1 MSGKRGPRSAE
12 DRVRGLLVMLPWLMQ
27 RKRVAIADMAKQFNM
42 SESDLIE
49 DIELASMCGLPPY
62 SPYELTEVFIDED
75 HILVGP
81 NKHFERRLELTSS
94 EAFGLSLL
102 AAAAEEMPGF
112 SRGKDL
118 KNALKK
124 LRKVLGEGIVDVDV
138 ESPQFLNE
146 VTEASKSGERLRITY
161 WTPARNE
168 ESDRVVT
175 VRSVF
180 TDRGHWYI
188 AADDDAS
195 GDRRHFRV
203 DRIRAVEPTGVIALP
218 LPAEPVQVP
227 AWFADAADKL
237 VVTLDIAA
245 EAAWV
250 VESYP
255 CRSLTENADGSFRA
269 EMVVNSEHWLGRL
282 LLRGEGNVK
291 VVEPS
296 NLAGLQQTVAAQVL
310 SNYAAK

>member
-1 MSGKRGPRSAE
+1 MSGRRGPRSAE

-27 RKRVAIADMAKQFNM
+27 RKRVAIADMARQFNM

-62 SPYELTEVFIDED
+62 SPYELTEVYIDED
-75 HILVGP
+75 FILVGP

-138 ESPQFLNE
+138 ESPQFLQE

-168 ESDRVVT
+168 ESERVIT

-188 AADDDAS
+188 AADDDVS

-203 DRIRAVEPTGVIALP
+203 DRIRMIENTGEFVAVKQ
-218 LPAEPVQVP
+218 EPVQVP
-227 AWFADAADKL
+227 SWFADAADKL
-237 VVTLDIAA
+237 VVTIEVAA

-296 NLAGLQQTVAAQVL
+296 TMAGLQQSVAAQVL
-310 SNYAAK
+310 ANYNKK

>member
-1 MSGKRGPRSAE
+1 
-12 DRVRGLLVMLPWLMQ
+12 MLPWLMQ

-75 HILVGP
+75 YILVGP

-112 SRGKDL
+112 TRGRDL

-168 ESDRVVT
+168 ESDRTIT

-188 AADDDAS
+188 SADDDAS

-203 DRIRAVEPTGVIALP
+203 DRIRKVENTGEFVPVA
-218 LPAEPVQVP
+218 AEPVQVP
-227 AWFADAADKL
+227 AWFVDAADKL
-237 VVTLDIAA
+237 VVTLDVAA

-250 VESYP
+250 VETYP

-269 EMVVNSEHWLGRL
+269 ELVVNSEHWLGRL
-282 LLRGEGNVK
+282 LLRGEGKVT

-296 NLAGLQQTVAAQVL
+296 NLAGLQQSVAAQVL
-310 SNYAAK
+310 AKYATK

>member
-75 HILVGP
+75 YILVGP

-146 VTEASKSGERLRITY
+146 VTEASKSGERLRMTY

-168 ESDRVVT
+168 ESERVVT

-203 DRIRAVEPTGVIALP
+203 DRIRKIENTGEFVPVA
-218 LPAEPVQVP
+218 AEAVQVP
-227 AWFADAADKL
+227 SWFADAADKL
-237 VVTLDIAA
+237 VVTLDVAA

-255 CRSLTENADGSFRA
+255 CRSLVENSDGSFRA

-282 LLRGEGNVK
+282 LLRGDGMVK

-296 NLAGLQQTVAAQVL
+296 SLAGLQRSIATQVL
-310 SNYAAK
+310 ANYSKK

>member
-1 MSGKRGPRSAE
+1 
-12 DRVRGLLVMLPWLMQ
+12 
-27 RKRVAIADMAKQFNM
+27 M

-62 SPYELTEVFIDED
+62 SPYELTEVYIDED
-75 HILVGP
+75 FILVGP

-138 ESPQFLNE
+138 ESPQFLQE

-168 ESDRVVT
+168 ESERVIT

-188 AADDDAS
+188 AADDDVS

-203 DRIRAVEPTGVIALP
+203 DRIRMIENTGEFVAVKQ
-218 LPAEPVQVP
+218 EPVQVP
-227 AWFADAADKL
+227 SWFADAADKL
-237 VVTLDIAA
+237 VVTIEVAA

-296 NLAGLQQTVAAQVL
+296 TMAGLQQSVAAQVL
-310 SNYAAK
+310 ANYNKK

>member
-62 SPYELTEVFIDED
+62 SPYELTEVFIDDD

-112 SRGKDL
+112 ARGKDL
-118 KNALKK
+118 KNAVKK

-146 VTEASKSGERLRITY
+146 VMEASKSGERLRMMY

-168 ESDRVVT
+168 ESERVVT

-203 DRIRAVEPTGVIALP
+203 DRIRRIENTGEFVSVA
-218 LPAEPVQVP
+218 AEPVQVP
-227 AWFADAADKL
+227 SWFADAADKL
-237 VVTLDIAA
+237 VVTLDVAA

-250 VESYP
+250 VEGYP
-255 CRSLTENADGSFRA
+255 CRSLVENADGTFRA

-282 LLRGEGNVK
+282 LLRGQGMVK

-296 NLAGLQQTVAAQVL
+296 TLVGLQQSVATQVL
-310 SNYAAK
+310 ANYSKK

>member
-1 MSGKRGPRSAE
+1 M
-12 DRVRGLLVMLPWLMQ
+12 VPWLMQ

-62 SPYELTEVFIDED
+62 SPYELTEVFIDDD

-146 VTEASKSGERLRITY
+146 VTEASQSGERLRMTY

-168 ESDRVVT
+168 ESERVVT

-203 DRIRAVEPTGVIALP
+203 DRIRKVEGTGEFVAVS
-218 LPAEPVQVP
+218 AEPVQVP

-237 VVTLDIAA
+237 VVTLDVAS

-250 VESYP
+250 VETYP
-255 CRSLTENADGSFRA
+255 CRSLIENADGSFRA

-282 LLRGEGNVK
+282 LLRGDGLVK

-296 NLAGLQQTVAAQVL
+296 ALAGLQQSVAAQVL
-310 SNYAAK
+310 ANYSKK

>member
-75 HILVGP
+75 FILVGP

-112 SRGKDL
+112 TRGRDL

-146 VTEASKSGERLRITY
+146 VTEASQSGERLRITY

-168 ESDRVVT
+168 ESDRTIT

-188 AADDDAS
+188 SADDDAS

-203 DRIRAVEPTGVIALP
+203 DRIRKVEDTGEFVPVA
-218 LPAEPVQVP
+218 AEPVQVP
-227 AWFADAADKL
+227 AWFVDAADKL
-237 VVTLDIAA
+237 VVTLDVAS

-250 VESYP
+250 VETYP

-269 EMVVNSEHWLGRL
+269 ELVVNSEHWLGRL
-282 LLRGEGNVK
+282 LLRGEGKVT

-296 NLAGLQQTVAAQVL
+296 NLAGLQQSVAAQVL
-310 SNYAAK
+310 AKYATK

>member
-62 SPYELTEVFIDED
+62 SPYELTEVYIDED
-75 HILVGP
+75 FILVGP

-102 AAAAEEMPGF
+102 AVAAEEMPGF

-138 ESPQFLNE
+138 ESPLFLNE
-146 VTEASKSGERLRITY
+146 VTEASKSGERLRMTY

-168 ESDRVVT
+168 ESERVVT

-188 AADDDAS
+188 AADDDGS

-203 DRIRAVEPTGVIALP
+203 DRIRKIENTGEFVPVA
-218 LPAEPVQVP
+218 AEAVQVP
-227 AWFADAADKL
+227 SWFADAADKL
-237 VVTLDIAA
+237 VVTLDVAA

-255 CRSLTENADGSFRA
+255 CRSLVENADGSFRA

-282 LLRGEGNVK
+282 LLRGGGMVK
-291 VVEPS
+291 VVEP
-296 NLAGLQQTVAAQVL
+296 NTLAGLQQSVATQVL
-310 SNYAAK
+310 ANYNKK

>member
-12 DRVRGLLVMLPWLMQ
+12 ERVRGLLVMLPWLMQ

-75 HILVGP
+75 FILVGP

-146 VTEASKSGERLRITY
+146 VTEASKSGERLRMTY

-168 ESDRVVT
+168 ESERIVT

-203 DRIRAVEPTGVIALP
+203 DRIRAIENTGEFVPVA
-218 LPAEPVQVP
+218 AEAVQVP
-227 AWFADAADKL
+227 SWFADAADKL
-237 VVTLDIAA
+237 VVTLDVAA

-255 CRSLTENADGSFRA
+255 CRSLVENADGSFRA

-282 LLRGEGNVK
+282 LLRGDGMVK

-296 NLAGLQQTVAAQVL
+296 TLAGLQQAVATQVL
-310 SNYAAK
+310 VNYNKK

>member
-75 HILVGP
+75 YILVGP

-102 AAAAEEMPGF
+102 AVAAEEMPGF

-146 VTEASKSGERLRITY
+146 VTEASKSGERLRMTY

-168 ESDRVVT
+168 ESERVVT

-203 DRIRAVEPTGVIALP
+203 DRIRKIENTGEFV
-218 LPAEPVQVP
+218 PAAAEAVQVP
-227 AWFADAADKL
+227 SWFADAADKL
-237 VVTLDIAA
+237 VVTLDVAA

-255 CRSLTENADGSFRA
+255 CRSLVENADGSFRA

-282 LLRGEGNVK
+282 LLRGDGMVK

-296 NLAGLQQTVAAQVL
+296 SLAGLQRSIATQVL
-310 SNYAAK
+310 ANYSKK

>member
-1 MSGKRGPRSAE
+1 
-12 DRVRGLLVMLPWLMQ
+12 MLPWLMQ

-62 SPYELTEVFIDED
+62 SPYELTEVYIDED
-75 HILVGP
+75 YILVGP
-81 NKHFERRLELTSS
+81 NKYFERRLELTSS

-112 SRGKDL
+112 TRGKEL
-118 KNALKK
+118 KSALKK
-124 LRKVLGEGIVDVDV
+124 LRKILGEGIVDVDV

-146 VTEASKSGERLRITY
+146 VTEASQSGERLRVTY

-168 ESDRVVT
+168 ESERLVT

-203 DRIRAVEPTGVIALP
+203 DRIRKVEATGIFVAVAT
-218 LPAEPVQVP
+218 EPVQVP
-227 AWFADAADKL
+227 VFHYTRKWLQKHAQSNMERAPQQLKMARQMDLPVELAIPLRVIASN
-237 VVTLDIAA
+237 VAISCQLDCRVGVRELA
-245 EAAWV
+245 EALIPG
-250 VESYP
+250 Y
-255 CRSLTENADGSFRA
+255 ADPIEA
-269 EMVVNSEHWLGRL
+269 
-282 LLRGEGNVK
+282 
-291 VVEPS
+291 
-296 NLAGLQQTVAAQVL
+296 
-310 SNYAAK
+310 

>member
-75 HILVGP
+75 YILVGP

-112 SRGKDL
+112 TRGRDL

-168 ESDRVVT
+168 ESDRTIT

-188 AADDDAS
+188 SADDDAS

-203 DRIRAVEPTGVIALP
+203 DRIRKVENTGEFVPVA
-218 LPAEPVQVP
+218 AEPVQVP
-227 AWFADAADKL
+227 AWFVDAADKV
-237 VVTLDIAA
+237 VVTLDVAA

-250 VESYP
+250 VETYP

-269 EMVVNSEHWLGRL
+269 ELVVNSEHWLGRL
-282 LLRGEGNVK
+282 LLRGEGKVT

-296 NLAGLQQTVAAQVL
+296 NLAGLQQSVAAQVL
-310 SNYAAK
+310 AKYATK

>member
-1 MSGKRGPRSAE
+1 MIGKRGPRSAE

-75 HILVGP
+75 YILVGP

-146 VTEASKSGERLRITY
+146 VTEASKSGERLRMTY

-168 ESDRVVT
+168 ESERVVT

-203 DRIRAVEPTGVIALP
+203 DRIRKIENTGEFELVA
-218 LPAEPVQVP
+218 AEPVQVP
-227 AWFADAADKL
+227 SWFADAADKL
-237 VVTLDIAA
+237 VVTLDVAA

-255 CRSLTENADGSFRA
+255 CRSLVENADGTFRA

-282 LLRGEGNVK
+282 LLRGDGMVK

-296 NLAGLQQTVAAQVL
+296 TLAGLQQSIATQVL
-310 SNYAAK
+310 ANYSKK

>member
-12 DRVRGLLVMLPWLMQ
+12 DRVRGLLVMLPWLMR

-62 SPYELTEVFIDED
+62 SPYELTEVYIDED
-75 HILVGP
+75 FILVGP

-138 ESPQFLNE
+138 ESPLFLNE
-146 VTEASKSGERLRITY
+146 VTEASKSGERLRMTY

-168 ESDRVVT
+168 ESERVVT

-203 DRIRAVEPTGVIALP
+203 DRIRKIENTGEFVPVA
-218 LPAEPVQVP
+218 AEAVQVP
-227 AWFADAADKL
+227 SWFADAADKL
-237 VVTLDIAA
+237 VVTLDVAA

-255 CRSLTENADGSFRA
+255 CRSLVENADGSFRA

-282 LLRGEGNVK
+282 LLRGEGMVK

-296 NLAGLQQTVAAQVL
+296 ALAGLQQSVATQVL
-310 SNYAAK
+310 ANYNKK

>member
-62 SPYELTEVFIDED
+62 SPYELTEVYIDED
-75 HILVGP
+75 YILVGP
-81 NKHFERRLELTSS
+81 NKYFERRLELTSS

-112 SRGKDL
+112 TRGKDL

-124 LRKVLGEGIVDVDV
+124 LRKILGEGIVDVDV

-146 VTEASKSGERLRITY
+146 VTEASQTGERLRLTY

-168 ESDRVVT
+168 ESERLVT

-203 DRIRAVEPTGVIALP
+203 DRIRSVESTGIFVPVA
-218 LPAEPVQVP
+218 AEPVQVP
-227 AWFADAADKL
+227 SWFADAADKL
-237 VVTLDIAA
+237 VVTLEVTA

-255 CRSLTENADGSFRA
+255 CRSLPENADGSFRV

-282 LLRGEGNVK
+282 LLRGGGLVK
-291 VVEPS
+291 VVEPT
-296 NLAGLQQTVAAQVL
+296 NMAGLQQSVAKQVL
-310 SNYAAK
+310 ANYNKK

>member
-1 MSGKRGPRSAE
+1 
-12 DRVRGLLVMLPWLMQ
+12 MLPWLMQ

-62 SPYELTEVFIDED
+62 SPYELTEVFIDDD

-112 SRGKDL
+112 TRGKDL

-146 VTEASKSGERLRITY
+146 VTEASQSGERLRMTY

-168 ESDRVVT
+168 ESERVVT

-203 DRIRAVEPTGVIALP
+203 DRIRKIENTGEFVP
-218 LPAEPVQVP
+218 VSAEPVQVP
-227 AWFADAADKL
+227 AWFTDAADKL
-237 VVTLDIAA
+237 VVTLEVAP

-255 CRSLTENADGSFRA
+255 CRSLVENADGSFRA

-282 LLRGEGNVK
+282 LLRGDGLVK
-291 VVEPS
+291 VIEPR
-296 NLAGLQQTVAAQVL
+296 NLAGLQQSVAAQVL
-310 SNYAAK
+310 ANYSKK